1 MLDGDVVRTHL
12 SKGLGFSKED
22 RDTNI
27 VRIGFVAAEIAR
39 HGGVAICAAVSPYRQ
54 TRNEVRSMVG
64 TEQFIEVHVDAP
76 LRVCEERDTKG
87 MYEAAR
93 RGELK
98 NFTGIDDPYEAPRH
112 PELKL
117 DNESVSAEANAR
129 RIRDYL
135 SERGFFKT
143 EIEDKKAGASPP
155 SLR

>member
-1 MLDGDVVRTHL
+1 MTLLDGDVVRTNL
-12 SKGLGFSKED
+12 SAGLGFSKAD

-27 VRIGFVAAEIAR
+27 RRIGFVAAEIVH
-39 HGGVAICAAVSPYRQ
+39 HGGIAICAAVSPYRK

-98 NFTGIDDPYEAPRH
+98 NFTGIDDPYEPPRH

-117 DNESVSAEANAR
+117 DNESVSAEIIAR
-129 RIRDYL
+129 TIRNYL
-135 SERGFFKT
+135 SERGFLKT
-143 EIEDKKAGASPP
+143 EVKAVASPP
-155 SLR
+155 SSLC